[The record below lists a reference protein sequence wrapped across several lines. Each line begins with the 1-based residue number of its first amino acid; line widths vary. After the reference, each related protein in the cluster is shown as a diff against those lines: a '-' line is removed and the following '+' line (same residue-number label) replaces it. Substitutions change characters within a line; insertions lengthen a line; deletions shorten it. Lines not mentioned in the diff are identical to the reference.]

1 MVTVAPEARSFSG
14 SANEQEHASQLFQL
28 LQSAGR
34 FMAIDSPIRL
44 SLDAAAEFFA
54 SKGVTREQLLAAV
67 VANPKT
73 FHLDESGES
82 PIIVTTRTGSF
93 GGARKT
99 DRTHDFAARMMT
111 PTPKRE
117 IADST
122 LRPRPRMDSNWSIFD
137 VQTTDLDARST
148 TAAPA
153 GFTLTEPVEE
163 AIAEEAAAEIEE
175 IVTAEPA
182 RTITVPV
189 ATPPT
194 ADVSDASDA
203 DLEAALIERLGADGQ
218 VAMFDGQWMLEDRV
232 PRFSKGELRRL
243 KDYIVEQEQ
252 PLTDEVLIQ
261 DVLDVRPRS
270 ADFELMRFALNFRL
284 SKEHRDFEF
293 VGTGGQRFWS
303 TSALAPIGTSLRKPN
318 EIGADFKY
326 LIEETPAE
334 IPYRSRK
341 ELSHVLTFYEFTL
354 GLLPYDSEMQELL
367 GPPVT
372 PGQRTA
378 VLTFEC
384 PQVYTTYL
392 VELRYPTPNRGGFIV
407 GLDDFYHE
415 NLVPGALLSIRASE
429 NDGHFIVEYVSAA
442 SQSQRLLELEERRQ
456 RYVFRPT
463 SFACGVLEENLLTE
477 EVWSRLN
484 GEKPLDEK
492 TRRRPESVV
501 ATTFERLGNQI
512 EGGGYTASFAQLF
525 AGVNIERPFSE
536 QLLRSILENDD
547 TGAFA
552 KDPDGPDDFT
562 YIPGS
567 PA

>member
-14 SANEQEHASQLFQL
+14 SASEQERAAQLFQL

-34 FMAIDSPIRL
+34 FMAVDSPIRL

-54 SKGVTREQLLAAV
+54 DKGITRAQLLAAV
-67 VANPKT
+67 EANPET
-73 FHLDESGES
+73 FRLEQPGDA
-82 PIIVTTRTGSF
+82 PIIVTTRIGAF
-93 GGARKT
+93 GAERKV
-99 DRTHDFAARMMT
+99 DRTHDFAARLMT
-111 PTPKRE
+111 PAPKRE
-117 IADST
+117 ISDAT
-122 LRPRPRMDSNWSIFD
+122 LRPRPRMDSSWSIFD
-137 VQTTDLDARST
+137 VQTTDLDARP
-148 TAAPA
+148 AAPKPA
-153 GFTLTEPVEE
+153 SLPVTDPIDE
-163 AIAEEAAAEIEE
+163 AISEAVAEIEE
-175 IVTAEPA
+175 IVAAEAA

-189 ATPPT
+189 AQPVAT
-194 ADVSDASDA
+194 DVSEASDA

-232 PRFSKGELRRL
+232 PRFSKGELRKL
-243 KDYIVEQEQ
+243 KDYIIEQEQ

-293 VGTGGQRFWS
+293 VGTSGQRFWS
-303 TSALAPIGTSLRKPN
+303 TSALAPIGTGLRKPN
-318 EIGADFKY
+318 EIGTDFKY
-326 LIEETPAE
+326 LLEETPSE
-334 IPYRSRK
+334 IDYRSRK
-341 ELSHVLTFYEFTL
+341 EVSHVLTFYEFTL
-354 GLLPYDSEMQELL
+354 GLLPYDAEMQELL
-367 GPPVT
+367 GAPVT
-372 PGQRTA
+372 QGQRTA
-378 VLTFEC
+378 VLSFEC

-407 GLDDFYHE
+407 GLDDFYNE
-415 NLVPGALLSIRASE
+415 NLVPGALLSIRASD
-429 NDGHFIVEYVSAA
+429 NDGHYIVEYVAA
-442 SQSQRLLELEERRQ
+442 SSQSQRLLELEERRQ

-477 EVWSRLN
+477 EIWSQLN

-492 TRRRPESVV
+492 TRRRPELVV
-501 ATTFERLGNQI
+501 ATTFERLGRQI
-512 EGGGYTASFAQLF
+512 EGGGFTASFAQLF
-525 AGVNIERPFSE
+525 AGVNIERPISE

-552 KDPDGPDDFT
+552 RDPDGPDDFT

>member
-1 MVTVAPEARSFSG
+1 MVTVAPEARVFSG
-14 SANEQEHASQLFQL
+14 NANEQKHAAELFRL

-34 FMAIDSPIRL
+34 FMAVNAPIRV
-44 SLDAAAEFFA
+44 SLDAAAEFLDG
-54 SKGVTREQLLAAV
+54 KGIGRTELLAAIA
-67 VANPKT
+67 ANPGT
-73 FHLDESGES
+73 FSLDESGET
-82 PIIVTTRTGSF
+82 PVIVSTRAGTL
-93 GGARKT
+93 GGARVV
-99 DRTHDFAARMMT
+99 DRSHDFAQRMMT
-111 PTPKRE
+111 PAPKRE

-137 VQTTDLDARST
+137 VQTTDLDARPVT
-148 TAAPA
+148 HTPAFGLTA
-153 GFTLTEPVEE
+153 PVEE
-163 AIAEEAAAEIEE
+163 AIAEEAEAEIEE
-175 IVTAEPA
+175 IVAAEPA

-189 ATPPT
+189 APTPT
-194 ADVSDASDA
+194 TDVSDASDA

-243 KDYIVEQEQ
+243 KDYIIEQEQ

-270 ADFELMRFALNFRL
+270 TDFELMRFALNYRL

-293 VGTGGQRFWS
+293 VGTSGQRFWS
-303 TSALAPIGTSLRKPN
+303 TSALAPIGTGLRKPN
-318 EIGADFKY
+318 EIGTDYKY
-326 LIEETPAE
+326 LLDEAPAE
-334 IPYRSRK
+334 PHYRSRK
-341 ELSHVLTFYEFTL
+341 ELNHVLTFYEFTL
-354 GLLPYDSEMQELL
+354 GLLPYDGEMMELL
-367 GPPVT
+367 APPVT

-407 GLDDFYHE
+407 GLDDFYKE

-429 NDGHFIVEYVSAA
+429 NDGHFVVEYANAA
-442 SQSQRLLELEERRQ
+442 SQSQRLLELDERKL

-463 SFACGVLEENLLTE
+463 SFSCGVFEESLLTE
-477 EVWSRLN
+477 DLWSGLN

-492 TRRRPESVV
+492 TRRRPEAVV
-501 ATTFERLGNQI
+501 AATFERLGKQF
-512 EGGGYTASFAQLF
+512 EGGGYTGSFAQLF

-536 QLLRSILENDD
+536 TLLRSILENDD

-552 KDPDGPDDFT
+552 KDPDGPDDYT

>member
-1 MVTVAPEARSFSG
+1 MVTVAPEARVFSG
-14 SANEQEHASQLFQL
+14 NANEQKHAAELFRL

-34 FMAIDSPIRL
+34 FMAVNAPIRV
-44 SLDAAAEFFA
+44 SLDAAAEFLDG
-54 SKGVTREQLLAAV
+54 KGIGRTELLAAIA
-67 VANPKT
+67 ANPGT
-73 FHLDESGES
+73 FSLDESGET
-82 PIIVTTRTGSF
+82 PVIVSTRAGTL
-93 GGARKT
+93 GGARVV
-99 DRTHDFAARMMT
+99 DRSHDFAQRMMT
-111 PTPKRE
+111 PAPKRE

-137 VQTTDLDARST
+137 VQTTDLDARPVT
-148 TAAPA
+148 HTPAFGLTA
-153 GFTLTEPVEE
+153 PVED
-163 AIAEEAAAEIEE
+163 AIAEEAEAEIEE
-175 IVTAEPA
+175 IVAAEPA

-189 ATPPT
+189 APTPT
-194 ADVSDASDA
+194 TDVSDASDA

-243 KDYIVEQEQ
+243 KDYIIEQEQ

-270 ADFELMRFALNFRL
+270 TDFELMRFALNYRL

-293 VGTGGQRFWS
+293 VGTSGQRFWS
-303 TSALAPIGTSLRKPN
+303 TSALAPIGTGLRKPN
-318 EIGADFKY
+318 EIGTDYKY
-326 LIEETPAE
+326 LLEEAPAE
-334 IPYRSRK
+334 PHYRSRK
-341 ELSHVLTFYEFTL
+341 ELNHVLTFYEFTL
-354 GLLPYDSEMQELL
+354 GLLPYDGEMMELL
-367 GPPVT
+367 APPVT

-407 GLDDFYHE
+407 GLDDFYKE

-429 NDGHFIVEYVSAA
+429 NDGHFVVEYANAA
-442 SQSQRLLELEERRQ
+442 SQSQRLLELDERKL

-463 SFACGVLEENLLTE
+463 SFSCGVFEESLLTE
-477 EVWSRLN
+477 DLWSGLN

-492 TRRRPESVV
+492 TRRRPEAVV
-501 ATTFERLGNQI
+501 AATFERLGKQF
-512 EGGGYTASFAQLF
+512 EGGGYTGSFAQLF

-536 QLLRSILENDD
+536 TLLRSILENDD

-552 KDPDGPDDFT
+552 KDPDGPDDYT